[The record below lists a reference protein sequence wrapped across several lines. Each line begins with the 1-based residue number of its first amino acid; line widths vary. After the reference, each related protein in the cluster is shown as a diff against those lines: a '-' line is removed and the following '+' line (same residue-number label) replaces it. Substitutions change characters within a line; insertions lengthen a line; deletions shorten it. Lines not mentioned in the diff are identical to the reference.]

1 MENVSKKSEPWSSK
15 VTYRFSIDVIKAAP
29 VWSSYHGTSLTSVQ
43 PPKWEKK
50 AVAVTKS
57 VRGTCVKGERAG
69 FYQDSL
75 SLFSGSRFMFL
86 NLNLWSLSLWSEM
99 GLGVSRCYWQQASYA
114 VLNGAGYHCCH
125 NMAAAGSLVLLA
137 LMVSNPHRAVIRLL
151 HVVLPFA
158 SSHLFSVVAIKA
170 FLWSK
175 TLETWK
181 ASVWYAAFVVS
192 LQLPWLWGLG
202 SW

>member
-1 MENVSKKSEPWSSK
+1 MWKVRERVFTRILWACSQVHVSCFWTWTCDLWAFE
-15 VTYRFSIDVIKAAP
+15 
-29 VWSSYHGTSLTSVQ
+29 
-43 PPKWEKK
+43 
-50 AVAVTKS
+50 
-57 VRGTCVKGERAG
+57 VRWAWWV
-69 FYQDSL
+69 
-75 SLFSGSRFMFL
+75 
-86 NLNLWSLSLWSEM
+86 
-99 GLGVSRCYWQQASYA
+99 GVSRCYWQQASYA

-137 LMVSNPHRAVIRLL
+137 LMVSNPHRAVIRLS

-158 SSHLFSVVAIKA
+158 SSHLLSVVAIKA